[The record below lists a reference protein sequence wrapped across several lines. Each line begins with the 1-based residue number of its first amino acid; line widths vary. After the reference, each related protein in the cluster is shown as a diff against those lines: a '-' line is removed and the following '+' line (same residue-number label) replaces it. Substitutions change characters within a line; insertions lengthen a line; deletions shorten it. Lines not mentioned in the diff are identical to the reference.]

1 MPKAPSTS
9 VSKSKKSGN
18 DKENKTK
25 REPNVYN
32 KFVSAQLPIYK
43 AANPGV
49 DSKTAFKEIAVMWRD
64 SEENPNRGKPVK
76 SKKKKVADALPASSS
91 SAPSSSQPSSAV
103 PSSDI

>member
-9 VSKSKKSGN
+9 ASKSKKSGT

-25 REPNVYN
+25 REPSAYN
-32 KFVSAQLPIYK
+32 KFVSAQMPIYK
-43 AANPGV
+43 AANPDV
-49 DSKTAFKEIAVMWRD
+49 NPKTALKEVSGMWRD

-76 SKKKKVADALPASSS
+76 SKKKKVVDALPASSS
-91 SAPSSSQPSSAV
+91 SPPSSSQPSSAV